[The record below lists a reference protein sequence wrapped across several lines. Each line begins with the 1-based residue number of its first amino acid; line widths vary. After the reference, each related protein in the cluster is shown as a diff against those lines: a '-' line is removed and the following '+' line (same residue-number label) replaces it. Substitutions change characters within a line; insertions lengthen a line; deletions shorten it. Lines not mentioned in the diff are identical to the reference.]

1 MAFPSTLDDFTPKV
15 DNTNDVMA
23 IDINELQIAIK
34 ALQDKVG
41 ADNSTVT
48 TSQNYKINNLY
59 ATKKNAVATNLTPLS
74 VKGGVVR
81 NIDQATGDIARTTN
95 GWIEDEK
102 YGVFLKVQSNNAS
115 AEFDS
120 VVTRTGRLTLKLSNT
135 SVGGACF
142 AEAVDGGG
150 DTYDGNRSKLI
161 PIKAS
166 TNYKLTVYAKTFN
179 AAANSVYIQGKTWD
193 SNFTNRATL
202 SPSII
207 KLSGTQDWTKLELP
221 FKSGASQVYFTWTV
235 VNFVAGNISD
245 AWFDVNSMTLEE
257 VSTINNTSSSP
268 ALYYPKATAVTSN
281 DNIDQS
287 QVVKDGSLAFGGSGS
302 TDQVAG
308 MLFIPTKKN
317 GTGIVIQ
324 RVANTG
330 TYTGDVIISLMGDAN
345 SKPSGT
351 NLITPI
357 TIPNATWNALA
368 VNTDYTV
375 SIPYT
380 LTPGSRYY
388 AIFDSSTKD
397 TSNHPNIRC
406 GVAVGGR
413 YYYNGTVWSSVQAS
427 YAPYIKTLYSKNTTN
442 FTVRTDTQEVS
453 VTAPTVDGWADGT
466 VIDSAD
472 YGVTPLTLAPGVNN
486 IYYSS
491 NGSNLADGATDES
504 LQAIIEGTIYGE
516 GKVSLFDSGTTA
528 PSSTPISVGQV
539 YVDTTAKKVYI
550 STGITS
556 SSDWTILN

>member
-1 MAFPSTLDDFTPKV
+1 MKTTQ
-15 DNTNDVMA
+15 
-23 IDINELQIAIK
+23 E
-34 ALQDKVG
+34 ALQEISGIKG
-41 ADNSTVT
+41 TQQECLNALAFNSAPTGT
-48 TSQNYKINNLY
+48 P
-59 ATKKNAVATNLTPLS
+59 LTPLS
-74 VKGGVVR
+74 VKGGVIR
-81 NIDQATGDIARTTN
+81 NIDQATGDIARTTS
-95 GWIEDEK
+95 GWIEDNK
-102 YGVFLKVQSNNAS
+102 YKVIFASDTSGSGNDYGVFDS
-115 AEFDS
+115 ANP
-120 VVTRTGRLTLKLSNT
+120 RTGRLVVKFGNSATTGRCHIDSCEGT
-135 SVGGACF
+135 GA
-142 AEAVDGGG
+142 
-150 DTYDGNRSKLI
+150 TI
-161 PIKAS
+161 PVLYS
-166 TNYKLTVYAKTFN
+166 R
-179 AAANSVYIQGKTWD
+179 D
-193 SNFTNRATL
+193 
-202 SPSII
+202 II
-207 KLSGTQDWTKLELP
+207 KIKPSTAYKITFYSKTVNRTSGSIFQLLQYTGLSRTGNTGYVTISGTTDWTKREVT
-221 FKSGASQVYFTWTV
+221 FTSGATTDGLVLRFQNATGAIEENYIDWNS
-235 VNFVAGNISD
+235 IS
-245 AWFDVNSMTLEE
+245 LEE
-257 VSTINNTSSSP
+257 VSTITNTSSVP
-268 ALYYPKATAVTSN
+268 ALLYPKATAVTSN

-287 QVVKDGSLAFGGSGS
+287 QVVKDGSLAFGGSGA

-330 TYTGDVIISLMGDAN
+330 TYTGDVIISLMGDTG

-368 VNTDYTV
+368 VDTDYTV

-406 GVAVGGR
+406 GVAVSGR

-491 NGSNLADGATDES
+491 NGSNLADGETDES
-504 LQAIIEGTIYGE
+504 LQCIIGGSYGSL
-516 GKVSLFDSGTTA
+516 GKGLLTRQEACNYWAGTTGLSYQDA
-528 PSSTPISVGQV
+528 MNTKAL
-539 YVDTTAKKVYI
+539 TTKK
-550 STGITS
+550 
-556 SSDWTILN
+556 TIQEAVNTYLESL